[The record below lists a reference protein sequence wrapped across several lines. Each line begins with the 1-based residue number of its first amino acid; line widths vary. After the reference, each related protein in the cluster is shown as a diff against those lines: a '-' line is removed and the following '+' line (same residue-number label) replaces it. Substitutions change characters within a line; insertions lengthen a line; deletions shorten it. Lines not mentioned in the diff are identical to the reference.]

1 VTYDMIHCYLCFF
14 TKSTE
19 IRDIFIPSADL
30 MSEGSMI
37 KDELHDDGGLLSLEK
52 LDRTSPDLWPEKI
65 PGITDFIAMSDT
77 PIRTPAPE
85 WSRGL
90 SQDDMSE
97 ILELSSLQ
105 PKALIMEIQKI
116 YDEAYQLGVSE
127 AKEMTRELPLI
138 LFVEYRNMKVLLDF
152 GVICAEC
159 WQHIFNFHSFQQ
171 WVLNAQENE
180 MNLTE
185 ILCEEISSAEKNFQ
199 NETELSLDPLN
210 QSEKKLIEINPYE
223 CETCG
228 ASFTQYG
235 NLRRHIRKKHKLQ
248 PLRTWT
254 CLDCNKLPP
263 LDIVDI
269 NDDMSTD
276 SEPYSNTNDLTACI
290 SPVSLKAD
298 TDKENILA
306 YDDLIAEQKSY
317 LECPKCEKHLNNFS
331 MLNEH
336 FQSEHSE
343 ESCYIVCCDEPLY
356 DRRSIVEHLQ
366 LHENPSAFSCDKCK
380 KKFKNSRG
388 LNSHKLQVHSESRSA
403 YHLHLCYCKRTK
415 KLHADNK
422 VKEQKNEY
430 DTFVCCQRK
439 KKILEDDALIA
450 EWKKDLECSLCN
462 LTFPYYSLMRVHF
475 YLEHPG
481 EKCYIS
487 CCDRK
492 ISRISDA
499 IEHIRVHLDPKIYQC
514 KVCNVMFSSRSS
526 LLKHMRLVHLD
537 LLPKQ
542 KWACNECD
550 KTFKI
555 RQILIRHKNVYHSKK
570 V

>member
-1 VTYDMIHCYLCFF
+1 
-14 TKSTE
+14 
-19 IRDIFIPSADL
+19 
-30 MSEGSMI
+30 
-37 KDELHDDGGLLSLEK
+37 
-52 LDRTSPDLWPEKI
+52 
-65 PGITDFIAMSDT
+65 
-77 PIRTPAPE
+77 
-85 WSRGL
+85 
-90 SQDDMSE
+90 
-97 ILELSSLQ
+97 
-105 PKALIMEIQKI
+105 
-116 YDEAYQLGVSE
+116 
-127 AKEMTRELPLI
+127 
-138 LFVEYRNMKVLLDF
+138 
-152 GVICAEC
+152 
-159 WQHIFNFHSFQQ
+159 
-171 WVLNAQENE
+171 
-180 MNLTE
+180 MNLNE
-185 ILCEEISSAEKNFQ
+185 ILCEEISSDEKNIK
-199 NETELSLDPLN
+199 NEAELSLDSLN
-210 QSEKKLIEINPYE
+210 QSEKNRIEINPYE

-248 PLRTWT
+248 PLRTCT
-254 CLDCNKLPP
+254 CLDCNKVFKSRYYLERHKIQVHSNKDSKKDTIYDDNKNSEDISLPLNENVSRETGNKAEEVIETSLTTIQALCGLESEVKANECKTELDLQIHLPP

-276 SEPYSNTNDLTACI
+276 SESYLNTNDSTAPI
-290 SPVSLKAD
+290 SPISLKAD
-298 TDKENILA
+298 TDEENILA
-306 YDDLIAEQKSY
+306 YDNLIAEQKSY
-317 LECPKCEKHLNNFS
+317 LQCPKCEKRLTNFS

-356 DRRSIVEHLQ
+356 GRRSIVEHLQ
-366 LHENPSAFSCDKCK
+366 LHENPSAFNCSKCG
-380 KKFKNSRG
+380 KKFNNSRG
-388 LNSHKLQVHSESRSA
+388 LNSHKVQVHSESRSA
-403 YHLHLCYCKRTK
+403 YHLHLCYCKRAK
-415 KLHADNK
+415 ELHADNK
-422 VKEQKNEY
+422 VKEQNIEY

-450 EWKKDLECSLCN
+450 EWKKDLKCFLCN

-526 LLKHMRLVHLD
+526 LSKHTRVVHLD